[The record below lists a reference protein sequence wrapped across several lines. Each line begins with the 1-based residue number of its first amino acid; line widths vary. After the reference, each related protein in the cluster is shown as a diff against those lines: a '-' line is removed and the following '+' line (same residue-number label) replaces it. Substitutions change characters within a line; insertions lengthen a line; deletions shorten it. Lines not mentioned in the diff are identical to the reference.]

1 MARVSLADS
10 LGNER
15 WATVQ
20 RSTTCKEE
28 VRNCL
33 VEDVTI
39 GELNLIA
46 QALGVTIQELVE
58 IVLSDLLEYES
69 D

>member
-1 MARVSLADS
+1 MARVSIADS
-10 LGNER
+10 LGTER

-20 RSTTCKEE
+20 RSAICKEE

-33 VEDVTI
+33 VEDITI
-39 GELNLIA
+39 GELNLMA
-46 QALGVTIQELVE
+46 QALGCTIQELVE

>member
-15 WATVQ
+15 WAIVQ
-20 RSTTCKEE
+20 RSACKES

-39 GELNLIA
+39 GDLNLIA

-58 IVLSDLLEYES
+58 IVLSDLLEYEP